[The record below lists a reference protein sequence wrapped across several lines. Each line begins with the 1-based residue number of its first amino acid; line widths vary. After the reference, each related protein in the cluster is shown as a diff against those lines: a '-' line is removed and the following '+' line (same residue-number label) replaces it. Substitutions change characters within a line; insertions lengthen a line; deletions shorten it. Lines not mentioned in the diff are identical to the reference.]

1 VRKGRTYGT
10 ILIALATGRPV
21 DVLADRTA
29 ETLAAWLLLHPGI
42 TLVSRDRAG
51 AYADGIARGAP
62 SAWQV
67 ADRFHVLVRRF
78 TRHSIPVL
86 DGKGYKGDLW
96 VNDLP
101 GGENQRGQEHVVR
114 KWNGIEDV

>member
-1 VRKGRTYGT
+1 M
-10 ILIALATGRPV
+10 
-21 DVLADRTA
+21 
-29 ETLAAWLLLHPGI
+29 LLRL
-42 TLVSRDRAG
+42 
-51 AYADGIARGAP
+51 GAP
-62 SAWQV
+62 AARQV

-78 TRHSIPVL
+78 TRHSIPVS

-101 GGENQRGQEHVVR
+101 GGENQRGQEHVAG